1 METENQI
8 CSTIKA
14 LRRQRGIRQEALA
27 QALDVSV
34 QAVSKWETGSSL
46 PDILLLPGI
55 ARFFGVSIDTLFRGL
70 EEASLDT
77 PNAIP
82 DDGRLRIV
90 QFLGRRYLTKQE
102 YDPKNPVFLNVEML
116 PKDQKWDVE
125 IWGSADIKG
134 PVGGGVTAGGG
145 VNCGPV
151 GDGVN
156 AGGGVNCGPVGNG
169 VNAGGGV
176 NCGPVGDGVNAGGGI
191 NCGDIGGDVN
201 AGGGVECGDIGGD
214 ANAGGG
220 VECGDIGGDVNA
232 GDKVECEGI
241 GGDVNAGGG
250 INCGD
255 IGGSVKTDGDIQCKT
270 IKHAE
275 RIECRTLVCKKG
287 YISCDHIH
295 YLTLEDADE

>member
-156 AGGGVNCGPVGNG
+156 AGGG
-169 VNAGGGV
+169 
-176 NCGPVGDGVNAGGGI
+176 I